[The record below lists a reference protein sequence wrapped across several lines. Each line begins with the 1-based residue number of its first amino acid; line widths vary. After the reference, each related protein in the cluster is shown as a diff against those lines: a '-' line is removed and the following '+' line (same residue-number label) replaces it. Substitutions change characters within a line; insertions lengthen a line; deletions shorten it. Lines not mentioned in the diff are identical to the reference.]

1 MPEMF
6 SLLQTLHFAS
16 DQTMDVEHPEA
27 GVSETAA
34 AIAEPARTRMLCAL
48 LDGRARTS
56 TELALIAGIN
66 PSTASVHLAKLRERR
81 LVLMHV
87 QGRHRYYSLHDHQ
100 VAAAIEA
107 LTVIA
112 GGPIGKFEPN
122 TPERMRA
129 ARTCYDH
136 VAGALGVALRDRL
149 RDMGWLS
156 DVPGSQGLYDLTV
169 EGTDELSKLGMDVS
183 AARAQRRRFA
193 CDCLDWSER
202 RPHLAGAV
210 GAGLLS
216 IALQRKWVVKDFE
229 SRVLSVTK
237 LGQREM
243 HRRFDLAV

>member
-1 MPEMF
+1 MF
-6 SLLQTLHFAS
+6 SLLQTLHFAD
-16 DQTMDVEHPEA
+16 DQTMDVKQPEEA
-27 GVSETAA
+27 VSEMAA

-56 TELALIAGIN
+56 TELALVAGVS
-66 PSTASVHLAKLRERR
+66 PSTASVHLAKLRERC

-112 GGPIGKFEPN
+112 GGPIGKFEPS

-136 VAGALGVALRDRL
+136 MAGALGVALRDRL

-156 DVPGSQGLYDLTV
+156 DVPGGQGLYDLTV
-169 EGTDELSKLGMDVS
+169 EGTDELAKLGMDVS

-216 IALQRKWVVKDFE
+216 IALQRKWVVRDFE

-237 LGQREM
+237 IGQREM
-243 HRRFDLAV
+243 QRRFDLEV

>member
-1 MPEMF
+1 MPKMF
-6 SLLQTLHFAS
+6 SLLQTLHFAN
-16 DQTMDVEHPEA
+16 DQTMDVEHPESA
-27 GVSETAA
+27 VSEMAA

-56 TELALIAGIN
+56 TELALVAGVT

-81 LVLMHV
+81 LVTVHA
-87 QGRHRYYSLHDHQ
+87 QGRHRYYGLYDHE
-100 VAAAIEA
+100 VAAALEA

-112 GGPIGKFEPN
+112 GKHIGQFQPN
-122 TPERMRA
+122 TPEHMRA

-136 VAGALGVALRDRL
+136 MAGALGVALRDRL

-169 EGTDELSKLGMDVS
+169 EGTHELARLGMDVS
-183 AARAQRRRFA
+183 AARSQRRRFA

-216 IALQRKWVVKDFE
+216 LVLERKWVVKDFE
-229 SRVLSVTK
+229 SRVLSVTRI
-237 LGQREM
+237 GQREL
-243 HRRFDLAV
+243 RKRFDLVV